1 MDVKEKAMMFHVGEK
16 VVHWVHGPGEIIQ
29 LDEKILSG
37 HKSLYYVVQ
46 AGDLT
51 VYVPVEQG
59 EQNSLRAPTSARQF
73 KKSLAI
79 LGSPGEKLS
88 DDRLQRKLDLT
99 ERVRDGS
106 LASVC
111 RVIRDLAY
119 RSQTTRLN
127 DHDTATM
134 ERAQNFLL
142 KEWTLS
148 MSVSPAQAEQE
159 FQELLKS
166 ILTA

>member
-1 MDVKEKAMMFHVGEK
+1 MMFHVGEK

-37 HKSLYYVVQ
+37 HKALYYVVQ

-59 EQNSLRAPTSARQF
+59 EQNSLRTPTPARDF
-73 KKSLAI
+73 KKLFAI
-79 LGSPGEKLS
+79 IKSQGEELS
-88 DDRLQRKLDLT
+88 GDRLQRKLDLI
-99 ERVRDGS
+99 ERMRDGS

-111 RVIRDLAY
+111 RVIRDLSW
-119 RSQTTRLN
+119 RSHSTRLN
-127 DHDTATM
+127 DHDVATM

-142 KEWTLS
+142 KEWSLS
-148 MSVSPAQAEQE
+148 MAVPPAQAEQE
-159 FQELLKS
+159 LQNLLKS
-166 ILTA
+166 IVPT